1 MESLSYCMNR
11 YDAGGRRSCH
21 GTRTNSSCF
30 CRHFL
35 AYFRLYFEVSALL
48 SLPGPIEFAA
58 VAARNPLIGS
68 ICRSSEDLRV
78 RRSDLVLLHED
89 SSLIALETLGVVNHR
104 FLNIG

>member
-11 YDAGGRRSCH
+11 YDAGGRRS
-21 GTRTNSSCF
+21 TRTNSSCF

-35 AYFRLYFEVSALL
+35 AYFRLYFEASALI

-68 ICRSSEDLRV
+68 ICRSSEDLRDH
-78 RRSDLVLLHED
+78 RSDPVLLLLD
-89 SSLIALETLGVVNHR
+89 L
-104 FLNIG
+104 